1 MNKYNIEGEINF
13 YESLNK
19 LIENDTNN
27 DTENDKICLITN
39 EPLTEFFVSL
49 SCGHTFNYKPLYYD
63 LLNYK
68 SKFVNLEFS
77 SNKLGLNEIRCPY
90 CRCKINQLLPY
101 HEELGLELVN
111 GINMYNIAL
120 PGPSYI
126 PRIKCE
132 YILDNDILCN
142 KIYGTNIVHDKHG
155 NIIGNNKFYC
165 KFHAKIILKTHNTEL
180 KEKAKLEKE
189 AKLKAKEDAKAAKL
203 KAKEDAKAA
212 KLKAKEDAKAA
223 KLKAKEDAK
232 AAKLKAKEDAKNIV
246 VSNVSPIQTS
256 NQTCTQILLSGP
268 NKGNSC
274 GKKELYGQ
282 FV

>member
-1 MNKYNIEGEINF
+1 MNKYNIEGGVNF

-19 LIENDTNN
+19 LIENDSEN
-27 DTENDKICLITN
+27 DTDNDNENNKICFITN

-49 SCGHTFNYKPLYYD
+49 TCGHTFNYKPLYYD

-68 SKFVNLEFS
+68 SKFVKFEFS
-77 SNKLGLNEIRCPY
+77 SNQLGLNQIRCPY

-126 PRIKCE
+126 PKIKCE
-132 YILDNDILCN
+132 YMLNNDTLCN
-142 KIYGTNIVHDKHG
+142 KICGTNIVHDKHG

-165 KFHAKIILKTHNTEL
+165 KFHAKIILKNHNTEL

-189 AKLKAKEDAKAAKL
+189 AKLKAKEDAKEDAKAAKLKAKEDAKSAKL

-212 KLKAKEDAKAA
+212 KLKAKEY
-223 KLKAKEDAK
+223 AK

-246 VSNVSPIQTS
+246 VSTVPPYS
-256 NQTCTQILLSGP
+256 NI
-268 NKGNSC
+268 K
-274 GKKELYGQ
+274 
-282 FV
+282 